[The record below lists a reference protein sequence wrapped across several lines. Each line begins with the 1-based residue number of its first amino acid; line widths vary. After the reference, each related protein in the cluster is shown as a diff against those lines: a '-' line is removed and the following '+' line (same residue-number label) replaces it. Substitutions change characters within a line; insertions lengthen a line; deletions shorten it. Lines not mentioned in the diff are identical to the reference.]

1 VADAKEKFELYPRSE
16 FRAHI
21 AGGMPTQ
28 HARNLPSRPMG
39 LTSGAVTSCTAS
51 MSATLATI
59 SLGMTTF
66 EESLQQFDK
75 LLDGTPL
82 HVLTKHRDLIKDVC
96 KKLNKSQG
104 SSASSLLEALDSSR
118 KTIER
123 YTKLPVE
130 RAVVCPVDWADV
142 DLRVHDIR
150 LGATGHDKNTKFR
163 KGLGERSLALQY
175 HEWEMREFG
184 CSRLSKLREDPGN
197 AKNVADGQIANFIS
211 THGLP
216 KIKCVEKAIQ
226 HGTKLLLLEHL
237 VGTFTT
243 SAVLFFAFGKF
254 RDVNYPE
261 MEDLAASM
269 LANKW
274 IAELIEEA
282 APWFED
288 CWTSYEGQY
297 I

>member
-1 VADAKEKFELYPRSE
+1 MRGVEYADA
-16 FRAHI
+16 
-21 AGGMPTQ
+21 AGW
-28 HARNLPSRPMG
+28 RLDDLPSRPMG
-39 LTSGAVTSCTAS
+39 LMTGAVAPMPTTD
-51 MSATLATI
+51 TTI
-59 SLGMTTF
+59 PPTMTTF

-75 LLDGTPL
+75 LLDGTPI
-82 HVLTKHRDLIKDVC
+82 HILTQNRDLIKNIC
-96 KKLNKSQG
+96 KKLNRSKG
-104 SSASSLLEALDSSR
+104 SSASSLLEALVSSQ

-123 YTKLPVE
+123 YTKLPIE
-130 RAVVCPVDWADV
+130 RAVVCPVDWTDV

-150 LGATGHDKNTKFR
+150 LGATRHDQNTKFR
-163 KGLGERSLALQY
+163 KGLGERSLAIQY
-175 HEWEMREFG
+175 HEWEMQESG

-237 VGTFTT
+237 FGTPTA

-261 MEDLAASM
+261 IEDLAASM
-269 LANKW
+269 LANEW
-274 IAELIEEA
+274 IAKLAQEA

-288 CWTSYEGQY
+288 CWTRYKGQY